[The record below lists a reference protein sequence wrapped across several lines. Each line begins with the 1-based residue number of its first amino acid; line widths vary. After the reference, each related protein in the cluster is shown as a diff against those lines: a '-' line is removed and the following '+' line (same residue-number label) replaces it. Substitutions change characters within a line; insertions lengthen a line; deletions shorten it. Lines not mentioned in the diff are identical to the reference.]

1 MLEKIASSLWHSL
14 TPFISKSYIS
24 TNWHVDLVEFATHL
38 SLVFT
43 NDAFSALAEIR
54 VYSITPVYIKI
65 KTIYIMLQIIKKLL
79 K

>member
-1 MLEKIASSLWHSL
+1 MQNKALKGAFWKCASSWFKEFNSQQMLEKIASSLWHSL

-24 TNWHVDLVEFATHL
+24 TNWHGDLVEFATHL

-54 VYSITPVYIKI
+54 V
-65 KTIYIMLQIIKKLL
+65 
-79 K
+79 

>member
-24 TNWHVDLVEFATHL
+24 NWHIDLVEFATHL

-65 KTIYIMLQIIKKLL
+65 KTIYTMLQIIKKLL